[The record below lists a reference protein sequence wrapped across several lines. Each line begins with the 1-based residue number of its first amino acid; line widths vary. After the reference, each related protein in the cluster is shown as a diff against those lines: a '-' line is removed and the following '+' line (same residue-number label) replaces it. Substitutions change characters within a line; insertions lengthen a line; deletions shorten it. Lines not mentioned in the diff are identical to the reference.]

1 MSKTKA
7 KAKAREEANA
17 ITVSARQVAA
27 AAKWT
32 SRDPIRTHLHMVL
45 FARGEYVATDGHRMV
60 RVPCET
66 HGIEIG
72 VDARH
77 LLAAATAQRDL
88 GPAAYLRLEP
98 YEGRIRI
105 GLSGRSNVAAGC
117 EDSADDVYLWVPSR
131 DTSKYPPTDQVIPMG
146 KHGAPPVTYSL
157 NPAFF
162 SDVAEV
168 IAASPIEDDFGGTG
182 GQCGVDI
189 TGWGSPIDPVML
201 TSSQGV
207 RFILMPMRGP
217 LAKSNK

>member
-1 MSKTKA
+1 MTK
-7 KAKAREEANA
+7 A
-17 ITVSARQVAA
+17 ITVSTRQVAA
-27 AAKWT
+27 VAKWT
-32 SRDPIRTHLHMVL
+32 SKDPTRTHLHMVL

-66 HGIEIG
+66 HELEIG

-77 LLAAATAQRDL
+77 LLAAAAAQRDL
-88 GPAAYLRLEP
+88 GVASLRLEP
-98 YEGRIRI
+98 HNGGRIRI
-105 GLSGRSNVAAGC
+105 GISDRINPATAGR
-117 EDSADDVYLWVPSR
+117 EDSADDLYLLVPSR
-131 DTSKYPPTDQVIPMG
+131 DTSKYPPTDQVIPRG
-146 KHGAPPVTYSL
+146 QHGAPPLTYSI
-157 NPAFF
+157 NPGFF
-162 SDVAEV
+162 ADVAEV

-189 TGWGSPIDPVML
+189 TGWGSSLDPVML